1 MYQRLLVPLDGT
13 PTAAVALPPARTLAK
28 AFGAELRLLHV
39 TTAESA
45 TADSKTLTKIQN
57 YLARIAQELTQA
69 GLRVRTT
76 VSQGDPADRIV
87 REAGAMRAD
96 LIVMATH
103 GRGGLQ
109 RVVLGSV
116 AQGVLAHS
124 GVPVMLL
131 RPGGRRMNHVKTIL
145 VPVDG
150 TPGASSAL
158 RLAAPLVRA
167 TGASIELVH
176 VVPPGAEYYVEGG
189 KLIEVGSEEAVRAA
203 AQHYVEGMAR
213 RLDRA
218 ALKAN
223 GRALVGHPAQEIVK
237 TADSVG
243 ADLIL
248 MSTHG
253 LTGPARTVLGSV
265 ADEVLRQADVPVLLM
280 RQHQEAADL
289 APADTT
295 HHTVFVV

>member
-39 TTAESA
+39 TRAESV
-45 TADSKTLTKIQN
+45 TADSTTLTKAQN
-57 YLARIAQELTQA
+57 YLTRIAQELTQS
-69 GLRVRTT
+69 GLRVQTT
-76 VSQGDPADRIV
+76 VSQGDPVDCIV
-87 REAGAMRAD
+87 RDAGATGAD

-116 AQGVLAHS
+116 AQGVLTHS
-124 GVPVMLL
+124 PMPVVLL
-131 RPGGRRMNHVKTIL
+131 RPGGRRMNRVKTVL

-150 TPGASSAL
+150 TPGASTAL
-158 RLAAPLVRA
+158 SVAAPLVRA
-167 TGASIELVH
+167 TGARLVLVQ
-176 VVPPGAEYYVEGG
+176 VVPPGAEFYVEGG
-189 KLIEVGSEEAVRAA
+189 TLIEVGSEAAVRAA
-203 AQHYVEGMAR
+203 AQHCVEDMAR
-213 RLDRA
+213 RLNRA
-218 ALKAN
+218 DLKAD
-223 GRALVGHPAQEIVK
+223 GRALVGHPAEEIVK

-248 MSTHG
+248 MTTHG
-253 LTGPARTVLGSV
+253 LTGPARTVLGSI
-265 ADEVLRQADVPVLLM
+265 ADEVLRTAHVPVFLIQ
-280 RQHQEAADL
+280 QHREGAGL
-289 APADTT
+289 ALSDTA